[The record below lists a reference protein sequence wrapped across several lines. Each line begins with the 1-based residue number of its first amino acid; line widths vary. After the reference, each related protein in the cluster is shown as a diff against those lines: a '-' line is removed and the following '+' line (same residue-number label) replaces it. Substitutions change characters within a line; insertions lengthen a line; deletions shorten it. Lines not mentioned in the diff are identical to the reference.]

1 MFDLAIFADDIDQ
14 DLNHA
19 LDVIEDLGVKWVEI
33 RSAWSKNL
41 VHHTDEKIQEIH
53 DAIYSRGMRVP
64 CIAAPL
70 FKSRLKGQGE
80 ADTELFHAEE
90 QDDME
95 QQLAILR
102 RSAELARLF
111 ETNLVRCFS
120 FWLINKEL
128 TAIWPDL
135 LEAFTPAVQL
145 AEQEG
150 ITLVME
156 NDFGCNLGGGIDSA
170 PFIEEIN
177 SPHLKLLWDPGNAY
191 FTGENAYPAG
201 YEASKHVLGHV
212 HVKDAVYNPQT
223 DEYRWVSL
231 GSGEVDLL
239 GQLRALKADGYTGV
253 ISMENHF
260 APPDGDTEAGVRQS
274 FAGLQQLLA
283 QVG

>member
-1 MFDLAIFADDIDQ
+1 MFELAVFADDISQ
-14 DLNHA
+14 DLDHA
-19 LDVIEDLGVKWVEI
+19 LDVIEELGVKWVEI

-41 VHHTDEKIQEIH
+41 VHHTDEKVEEVCRAIH
-53 DAIYSRGMRVP
+53 NRGMRLP

-70 FKSRLKGQGE
+70 FKSRLKGQGQ
-80 ADTELFHAEE
+80 ADAELFHAEE
-90 QDDME
+90 QDDLT

-111 ETNLVRCFS
+111 DTNLVRCFS
-120 FWLINKEL
+120 FWRVNGNREQVW
-128 TAIWPDL
+128 ADM
-135 LEAFTPAVQL
+135 LEAFQQAVSI

-156 NDFGCNLGGGIDSA
+156 NDFGCNLGGGEDSA

-191 FTGENAYPAG
+191 FVGENAYPTG

-212 HVKDAVYNPQT
+212 HVKDAVYNPQSG
-223 DEYRWVSL
+223 EYRWVAL

-239 GQLRALKADGYTGV
+239 GQLRALKADNYQGV

-260 APPDGDTEAGVRQS
+260 TPPDGDPEAGVRQS
-274 FAGLQQLLA
+274 FAGLQHLIA
-283 QVG
+283 QVE